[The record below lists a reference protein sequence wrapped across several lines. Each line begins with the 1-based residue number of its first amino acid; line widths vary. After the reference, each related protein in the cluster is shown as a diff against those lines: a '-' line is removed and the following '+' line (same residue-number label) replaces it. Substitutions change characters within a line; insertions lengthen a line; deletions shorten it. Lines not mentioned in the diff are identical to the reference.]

1 METVM
6 DKSEQQ
12 PENPYI
18 FRNRS
23 IPNGGIAVQEAAR
36 LSNLICVGDLVQI
49 GANGLSDPN
58 AIPTW
63 HRSYVGEVG
72 VIVNFSKDGNNTYEI
87 LLGNGTLLERV
98 YLLDFV
104 MVQPAARK

>member
-1 METVM
+1 MSN
-6 DKSEQQ
+6 SEPGQQ

-18 FRNRS
+18 FHNRS
-23 IPNGGIAVQEAAR
+23 DPNCETNKEIQR
-36 LSNLICVGDLVQI
+36 LRNLVRVGDLVRI
-49 GANGLSDPN
+49 EPNGMKDENL
-58 AIPTW
+58 IPTW
-63 HRSYVGEVG
+63 HRSYIGEVG
-72 VIVNFSKDGNNTYEI
+72 VIVGENFSKDGNSTYEI